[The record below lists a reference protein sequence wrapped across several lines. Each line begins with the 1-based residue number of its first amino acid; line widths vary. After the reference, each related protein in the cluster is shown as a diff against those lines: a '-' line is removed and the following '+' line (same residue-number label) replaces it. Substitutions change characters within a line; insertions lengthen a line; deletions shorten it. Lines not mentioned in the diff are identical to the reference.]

1 MWIWLDLCELRFWPD
16 FRSNIRTDWWRFKV
30 NWGWIWGEESERNL
44 GCIFGSHWRIPAGG
58 GDFRPAADGGGTVV
72 RGRRV
77 WSRVNEEFSDI
88 FIKKP
93 WTNEDR
99 WMMRNRRSRFN
110 LASLIQNDVVS
121 LLYYVVLLVS
131 GVWSFGPGRDALG
144 PFWPDSGVK
153 LGLGMAQNWVL
164 LRLDF
169 HLIFFICFLFFF
181 CFCYYYFLFTLFII

>member
-1 MWIWLDLCELRFWPD
+1 
-16 FRSNIRTDWWRFKV
+16 
-30 NWGWIWGEESERNL
+30 
-44 GCIFGSHWRIPAGG
+44 
-58 GDFRPAADGGGTVV
+58 
-72 RGRRV
+72 
-77 WSRVNEEFSDI
+77 
-88 FIKKP
+88 
-93 WTNEDR
+93 
-99 WMMRNRRSRFN
+99 MMRNRRSRFN

-169 HLIFFICFLFFF
+169 HLIFFNMLSLLLLFFF
-181 CFCYYYFLFTLFII
+181 IYSFYYLNFLILLNARLKQGPKFTLRLY

>member
-1 MWIWLDLCELRFWPD
+1 
-16 FRSNIRTDWWRFKV
+16 
-30 NWGWIWGEESERNL
+30 
-44 GCIFGSHWRIPAGG
+44 
-58 GDFRPAADGGGTVV
+58 
-72 RGRRV
+72 
-77 WSRVNEEFSDI
+77 
-88 FIKKP
+88 
-93 WTNEDR
+93 
-99 WMMRNRRSRFN
+99 MMRNRRSRFN

-169 HLIFFICFLFFF
+169 HLIFLYAFSFFF
-181 CFCYYYFLFTLFII
+181 IYSFYYLNFLILLNARLKQGPKFTLKLY